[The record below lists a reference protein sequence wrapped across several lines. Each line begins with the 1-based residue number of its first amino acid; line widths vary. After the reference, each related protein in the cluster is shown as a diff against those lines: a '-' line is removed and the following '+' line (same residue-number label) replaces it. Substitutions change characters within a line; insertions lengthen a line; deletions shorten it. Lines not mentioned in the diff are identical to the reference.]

1 MAVRIFAVQTLLCL
15 VSYTLAQ
22 QSFLQPIVIL
32 LNPTAA
38 GATGNVHP
46 TCLVRNP
53 PAVRRDD
60 YTYFPGIGGYKYH
73 NQPLLWS
80 KALIACEEEGGHLA
94 VINSL
99 AERDAVVKVI
109 KAKGSPEFVLVGF
122 HDFYQDSYFVT
133 IHGQTL
139 AKAGF
144 EEWKSGEPNNSGG
157 VENCGTLHLASG
169 KFNDQ
174 KCYKT
179 YSFICELPIH

>member
-1 MAVRIFAVQTLLCL
+1 MAVKFFAVQTLLCL

-22 QSFLQPIVIL
+22 QSFVHPIVIL
-32 LNPTAA
+32 LGPTGA
-38 GATGNVHP
+38 GKTGNADP

-53 PAVRRDD
+53 PVVRRDD

-73 NQPLLWS
+73 DQLLPWG
-80 KALIACEEEGGHLA
+80 KALIACEEEGGHLS
-94 VINSL
+94 VINSV

-122 HDFYQDSYFVT
+122 HDLYQEGYFVT

-144 EEWKSGEPNNSGG
+144 SEWASGEPNDRVGA
-157 VENCGTLHLASG
+157 ENCGTLQLASE
-169 KFNDQ
+169 KFNDHP
-174 KCYKT
+174 CN
-179 YSFICELPIH
+179 FPRPFVCEQPIH